1 MNDNTATINKIA
13 LIESKAVRTHVF
25 SRKYSPR
32 LGLPILSAVLKRHGF
47 EVELFFQELQPLDF
61 DYLMTFDM
69 VGISALTS
77 TVKEAYRIG
86 GILKAK
92 GKTVVMGGPHV
103 SARADEALAHCD
115 YVVRGEGE
123 ISFVALLNAINERA
137 PLGGVPGISYLENG
151 HVIQNSSSITKV
163 DMAGLP
169 GNDFSAS
176 KAFSCPKEYPGG
188 IMFSRGCPFDCSFCS
203 VTTTFGKKYR
213 YKTTEQIIAELRP
226 FTGRP
231 VGFIDD
237 NFAAVPKKTKDLL
250 RAMLKEKVLPS
261 RYSCQ
266 IRVNA
271 AADEELLDLM
281 KQTGCR
287 VANVGLESVSPETLK
302 AYHKG
307 QTYDQIVSS
316 IKAFQKYGIGLHG
329 MFVLGADDDTVE
341 TIRET
346 VNFAL
351 EHQID
356 TIQLCALTPFPGT
369 AVHGQMAAEGRI
381 LHQNWEMY
389 DGLHVVVRPKRM
401 SPYELQSGIV
411 REMKRFYSIKN
422 SFKIDTEK
430 NWRFWSRLVGWY
442 LVKKW
447 DKENAA
453 YYAYLNTQ
461 DSGPSAPI
469 LADTPLPSFE

>member
-1 MNDNTATINKIA
+1 MNNNTPTIKKIA
-13 LIESKAVRTHVF
+13 LIESKAVKTHVF
-25 SRKYSPR
+25 SRKYYPR
-32 LGLPILSAVLKRHGF
+32 LGLPVLSAVLKRHGF

-61 DYLMTFDM
+61 DHLMTFDM

-77 TVKEAYRIG
+77 TVKEAYRTG
-86 GILKAK
+86 TILKER
-92 GKTVVMGGPHV
+92 GQTVVMGGPHV

-115 YVVRGEGE
+115 YVIRGEGE
-123 ISFVALLNAINERA
+123 DSFVELLKAINERT
-137 PLGGVPGISYLENG
+137 PLGNVPGISYRENG
-151 HVIQNSSSITKV
+151 KGIQNPSSITKV
-163 DMAGLP
+163 NMADLP
-169 GNDFSAS
+169 GNDFSTS
-176 KAFSCPKEYPGG
+176 KIFSGPKEWPGR
-188 IMFSRGCPFDCSFCS
+188 IMFSRGCPYDCSFCS

-213 YKTTEQIIAELRP
+213 YKSTEQIIAELRP
-226 FTGRP
+226 FAGRP

-237 NFAAVPKKTKDLL
+237 NFAAIPKKTKDLL
-250 RAMLKEKVLPS
+250 RAMLKEKVVPS

-281 KQTGCR
+281 RRTGCR

-329 MFVLGADDDTVE
+329 MFVLGADGDTVD

-351 EHQID
+351 DHQID

-369 AVHGQMAAEGRI
+369 AVHDQMLAEGRI
-381 LHQNWEMY
+381 LHQDWDVY
-389 DGLHVVVRPKRM
+389 DGLHVVVRPRQM
-401 SPYELQSGIV
+401 TCYELQAGIV
-411 REMKRFYSIKN
+411 RGMKRFYSIQN
-422 SFKIDTEK
+422 SFKIDLNK
-430 NWRFWSRLVGWY
+430 NWRFLSRLAGWR
-442 LVKKW
+442 LVRKW
-447 DKENAA
+447 EKENAG
-453 YYAYLNTQ
+453 YFDYLKMR
-461 DSGPSAPI
+461 G
-469 LADTPLPSFE
+469 

>member
-1 MNDNTATINKIA
+1 MNHLNANTRTIKKIA

-47 EVELFFQELQPLDF
+47 EVELFFQELQPLDL
-61 DYLMTFDM
+61 DYLAAFDL

-86 GILKAK
+86 DILKAK

-103 SARADEALAHCD
+103 SARSDEALAHCD

-123 ISFVALLNAINERA
+123 ISFVALLKAINECA
-137 PLGGVPGISYLENG
+137 PLDGVPGISYMQNG
-151 HVIQNSSSITKV
+151 QVIQNPSSITKV
-163 DMAGLP
+163 DMADLP

-176 KAFSCPKEYPGG
+176 KAFSSPADYPGG

-213 YKTTEQIIAELRP
+213 YKTTGQIIAELRP

-237 NFAAVPKKTKDLL
+237 NFAAVTKKTKDLL
-250 RAMLKEKVLPS
+250 RSMLKEKVLPS

-329 MFVLGADDDTVE
+329 MFVLGADDDTVD

-346 VNFAL
+346 VTFAL
-351 EHQID
+351 NHGID

-369 AVHGQMAAEGRI
+369 AVHGQMHAEGRI

-389 DGLHVVVRPKRM
+389 DGLHVVVRPKKM
-401 SPYELQSGIV
+401 TPYELQAGIMN
-411 REMKRFYSIKN
+411 EMKRFYSIKN
-422 SFKIDTEK
+422 SFKIDFSK
-430 NWRFWSRLVGWY
+430 KWLFWSRLVGWY
-442 LVKKW
+442 LVRKW
-447 DKENAA
+447 EKENTG
-453 YYAYLNTQ
+453 YFDYLKKQ
-461 DSGPSAPI
+461 G
-469 LADTPLPSFE
+469 